1 MNATVYPFMV
11 QESQPFC
18 VFANILIIIQCFLIF
33 IRDLCNYTAIGVHG
47 MTLSLAVN
55 TALVLHIGVM
65 SGYAGSKQHPETDGV
80 GSCQG
85 LYGTMYLGSH
95 SWITVA
101 ISGMQL

>member
-33 IRDLCNYTAIGVHG
+33 IGDYMAIGVHR
-47 MTLSLAVN
+47 MALSLAVN

-85 LYGTMYLGSH
+85 LHGTMYLASH